1 MNAYMFAIAV
11 AAGMLLLAALISSMI
26 SYQGGANPKDP
37 GQRKLVFWIFCALTP
52 VLIYLLGVSVIA
64 PADALGNKKFMDA
77 IGLGTGAGLG
87 IYLVAGF
94 VLAKVFKNGKI
105 GNWF

>member
-11 AAGMLLLAALISSMI
+11 GAAMLLIASLISSTI

-37 GQRKLVFWIFCALTP
+37 GQRKMVFWIFCALTP

-64 PADALGNKKFMDA
+64 PSDALGNKKFMDA
-77 IGLGTGAGLG
+77 IGIATGAGLG
-87 IYLVAGF
+87 LYLVVGF
-94 VLAKVFKNGKI
+94 VLAKVFKNGKL